1 MTFPI
6 LPRTLIA
13 SLCALGF
20 SLGAQAES
28 LDIKPGLWEHQISM
42 KSESGQL
49 EQQLEM
55 VRQQMEAMPPAQK
68 KMMQDMMAEQ
78 GLSMDFSNQT
88 VRNCLTEEEA
98 ARGEFQW
105 GDNTDCEHNVVSR
118 GDQTRIEFT
127 CPDEQAQ
134 GEMVLD
140 GDTAYTGQSTALMDF
155 GGSPEKVTI
164 THSGQWVSA
173 DCP

>member
-1 MTFPI
+1 MTFPQI
-6 LPRTLIA
+6 SRTLIL
-13 SLCALGF
+13 SLCALGT
-20 SLGAQAES
+20 SLGAQAEP
-28 LDIKPGLWEHQISM
+28 LDIKPGLWEHQMTM

-55 VRQQMEAMPPAQK
+55 VREQMKAMPAAQK
-68 KMMQDMMAEQ
+68 KMMEDMMAKQ

-98 ARGEFQW
+98 ARGEFEW
-105 GDNTDCEHNVVSR
+105 AENTSCEHDIVTR
-118 GDQTRIEFT
+118 GEQTRIEFT
-127 CPDEQAQ
+127 CPDDNAE

-140 GDTAYTGQSTALMDF
+140 GDSAYTGQSTAMVDF

>member
-13 SLCALGF
+13 SLCVLGF